1 MNLIGI
7 SSELFLSILSLLIL
21 SFSVFMS
28 EKYAT
33 RFSNRFALLGII
45 ICIPLVYFT
54 NNLSGS
60 IFLNSYIYDHLSQF
74 TKILILLGTLFTLV
88 ISYKSL
94 KNEGIDFPEFPVLI
108 IFSVI
113 GMLLMTSSNDLITM
127 YMAIELQSLPL
138 YILAALKRDN
148 LKSTEAGLK
157 YFVLGALSSG
167 ILLYGMS
174 LVYGSVGSTMFYDIS
189 ISINEEISLTLLIGI
204 IFILS
209 GLAFK
214 ISAVPF
220 HMWTP
225 DVYEGAP
232 TSVTTFFAI
241 VPKIAAI
248 TLLIRICHSSFG
260 NIFDQWQQIIIFIS
274 ILSMLLGSVAAIFQ
288 TNIKRLIA
296 YSSIAHVGFALV
308 GLAAGNDLGL
318 ASVLIYMTIYVF
330 MNIAAFCIILSL
342 KRDGQFVEEIEDL
355 SGLFKYQPFLA
366 ISFLVILFS
375 MAGIPPL
382 AGFFGKWMIFS
393 SAVNSGLIYL
403 AIIGVL
409 SSVIGAFYYIRLIKI
424 MFFDEIY
431 SEIDKLDNRALLITL
446 YLMTFII
453 ITFGIYLNWFYDIS
467 IFVTSSI

>member
-1 MNLIGI
+1 M
-7 SSELFLSILSLLIL
+7 SLL
-21 SFSVFMS
+21 
-28 EKYAT
+28 
-33 RFSNRFALLGII
+33 
-45 ICIPLVYFT
+45 
-54 NNLSGS
+54 
-60 IFLNSYIYDHLSQF
+60 
-74 TKILILLGTLFTLV
+74 
-88 ISYKSL
+88 
-94 KNEGIDFPEFPVLI
+94 
-108 IFSVI
+108 
-113 GMLLMTSSNDLITM
+113 
-127 YMAIELQSLPL
+127 
-138 YILAALKRDN
+138 
-148 LKSTEAGLK
+148 
-157 YFVLGALSSG
+157 
-167 ILLYGMS
+167 
-174 LVYGSVGSTMFYDIS
+174 YGSVGSTLFNDIS
-189 ISINEEISLTLLIGI
+189 QSLYDEVSLTSLIGI

-248 TLLIRICHSSFG
+248 TLLLRVCYSSFD
-260 NIFDQWQQIIIFIS
+260 NLIDEWQQIVIFIS

-308 GLAAGNDLGL
+308 GLAAGNEIGF
-318 ASVLIYMTIYVF
+318 ASVLIYLTVYVF
-330 MNIAAFCIILSL
+330 MNIGAFCIILSL

-375 MAGIPPL
+375 MTGIPPL

-393 SAVNSGLIYL
+393 AAVNSGLIYL

-409 SSVIGAFYYIRLIKI
+409 SSVIGAFYYIRIIKI
-424 MFFDEIY
+424 MFFDDIQ
-431 SEIDKLDNRALLITL
+431 SEIDEVDNRSLLFSL
-446 YLMTFII
+446 YLMIFILI
-453 ITFGIYLNWFYDIS
+453 SFGLFLNWFYDMS
-467 IFVTSSI
+467 TFVSTSL